1 MKNLPILL
9 SLLITSTVFAEPIIS
24 STTILQPFVDKHE
37 LAGAVALVANKDR
50 VLSVESVGFKDID
63 ARNKMSNDAMFWIAS
78 QSKGMTAT
86 AVLMLVD
93 QGEIS
98 LNDRVE
104 KYLPEFRNQMVVA
117 ERNDNHILLRKP
129 DHPITI
135 REVLSHVSGLP
146 FKSAIEVP
154 TLDGLPLVS
163 AVRSYAMT
171 PLETQS
177 GTHYQYSN
185 AGINTAARII
195 EVVTGTKYE
204 EFMQSKL
211 FGPLGMIDT
220 TFWPNDEQISRLAK
234 SYRPDSSK
242 KNLEE
247 FPLDQLL
254 SPLSDRNRRF
264 PMPAGGLFSTARDTA
279 IFCQMLLNEGELNGQ
294 RYLSKVSF
302 EELKKKQTPDS
313 VKNSYSLGFAV
324 GSDWF
329 GHGGAHAT
337 NMEIHYGK
345 GIVLIWMVQH
355 GGYPGKGKDARE
367 EFKEW
372 AFGNYG
378 K

>member
-1 MKNLPILL
+1 
-9 SLLITSTVFAEPIIS
+9 
-24 STTILQPFVDKHE
+24 
-37 LAGAVALVANKDR
+37 
-50 VLSVESVGFKDID
+50 
-63 ARNKMSNDAMFWIAS
+63 
-78 QSKGMTAT
+78 
-86 AVLMLVD
+86 
-93 QGEIS
+93 
-98 LNDRVE
+98 
-104 KYLPEFRNQMVVA
+104 
-117 ERNDNHILLRKP
+117 
-129 DHPITI
+129 
-135 REVLSHVSGLP
+135 
-146 FKSAIEVP
+146 
-154 TLDGLPLVS
+154 VS

-247 FPLDQLL
+247 FPLGQLL

-279 IFCQMLLNEGELNGQ
+279 IFCQMLLNEVELNGQ

-302 EELKKKQTPDS
+302 EELKKNRRLILLKI
-313 VKNSYSLGFAV
+313 
-324 GSDWF
+324 
-329 GHGGAHAT
+329 AT
-337 NMEIHYGK
+337 
-345 GIVLIWMVQH
+345 
-355 GGYPGKGKDARE
+355 A
-367 EFKEW
+367 
-372 AFGNYG
+372 
-378 K
+378 

>member
-1 MKNLPILL
+1 MRIQTSKSVLANTRIKMKNLPILL

-93 QGEIS
+93 QGEIY

-247 FPLDQLL
+247 FPLGQLL

-302 EELKKKQTPDS
+302 EELKKNRRLILLKI
-313 VKNSYSLGFAV
+313 
-324 GSDWF
+324 
-329 GHGGAHAT
+329 AT
-337 NMEIHYGK
+337 
-345 GIVLIWMVQH
+345 
-355 GGYPGKGKDARE
+355 A
-367 EFKEW
+367 
-372 AFGNYG
+372 
-378 K
+378 